1 MQVSRR
7 GNEFMVNTEKAFVYG
22 NEFIVNPQ
30 KAFVYGYWK
39 GMKVCVY
46 GKALVFEFAA
56 GHYSLPFLFG
66 FLRVLIVWIFEGI
79 ERVQGASETDENVE
93 STPRARNKRSTM
105 ALLTLIM
112 NIQHIK
118 K

>member
-7 GNEFMVNTEKAFVYG
+7 G

-30 KAFVYGYWK
+30 KAFVYGSEFIVNPEKAFVYGYWK
-39 GMKVCVY
+39 GMKVYVY

-56 GHYSLPFLFG
+56 GHYSLAFLSG
-66 FLRVLIVWIFEGI
+66 FLRVLKEFREP
-79 ERVQGASETDENVE
+79 EKLMKM
-93 STPRARNKRSTM
+93 PRTRNKRSIM